1 MINLM
6 LTQEIVNKNKVLS
19 LAFSY
24 KPFED
29 LLPDF
34 ILQANKAVDLDPSLM
49 IRELLRSYVKYGK
62 GSAGYRT
69 MLFDLAWAVYEQH
82 PELWSDEER
91 EEGFS
96 DLAAR
101 CTELYPDMDPEM
113 ADLDVLMFSYGQ
125 YFAVGID
132 FCFNAR
138 LDDPIRPLICRSM
151 YIFFERWSFQYNEEI
166 MEETQVD
173 IESWIEEHNG

>member
-1 MINLM
+1 M
-6 LTQEIVNKNKVLS
+6 LTKEIVNKNKVLS

-24 KPFED
+24 RPFKD
-29 LLPDF
+29 LLSDF
-34 ILQANKAVDLDPSLM
+34 ILQANKAIDLDPTFM

-69 MLFDLAWAVYEQH
+69 MLFDFAWAVYEQH

-101 CTELYPDMDPEM
+101 CTDIYPEMDPEM
-113 ADLDVLMFSYGQ
+113 ADLDVFPFGYGQ

-138 LDDPIRPLICRSM
+138 IDDDIRPLICRSM

-166 MEETQVD
+166 LEETT
-173 IESWIEEHNG
+173 EELKEWIDNNV